1 MRLIVVAA
9 LLCLVFANV
18 EPETANSVEDIH
30 AFLTLH
36 EEGVGAIIYQD
47 PANTQD
53 AIIDEMSETVPILLV
68 DGTSEVFVD
77 NLVAGGV
84 DSLPWVIGFDD
95 KQPVLM
101 EALATGSSK
110 KMATL
115 KRMDDAEDAANA
127 ANEEAETPAEPET
140 LAEPETP
147 EEPETPV
154 EPEAV
159 KSEVIVDKPETP
171 TETEPETPTET
182 DPEIPAETELE
193 TPAKTEPKTP
203 AETEPETPSEEDTPE
218 NGGPDKI
225 SPTDHGNNGMVV
237 TIPEYGPP
245 RPRPGFPGSVN
256 IGGPRPGRPGRPVV
270 FRPYGPPPN
279 MRPGIPTGPPPA
291 PEVTAQATEAPAAP
305 KPETPAEEVSGEP
318 ETPAVVT
325 PTPPA
330 PTPVAPAPP
339 APLTP
344 KPALAKVP
352 VPAPAPGPSTPSTPV
367 APIGRPQQPRPVTP
381 TNPAGT
387 PVRPSAPVK
396 PGQAPA
402 KPAQAAPAAQV

>member
-9 LLCLVFANV
+9 LLCLAFANV

-53 AIIDEMSETVPILLV
+53 AIIDKMSETVPILLV

-95 KQPVLM
+95 KQPVLK

-127 ANEEAETPAEPET
+127 ANEEENSGEPETPAEPET
-140 LAEPETP
+140 PED
-147 EEPETPV
+147 PETPV

-159 KSEVIVDKPETP
+159 EPEVIVDDPETP
-171 TETEPETPTET
+171 AETEPE
-182 DPEIPAETELE
+182 
-193 TPAKTEPKTP
+193 TP

-218 NGGPDKI
+218 NGGPNKI

-237 TIPEYGPP
+237 TRPEYGPP
-245 RPRPGFPGSVN
+245 RPRP
-256 IGGPRPGRPGRPVV
+256 
-270 FRPYGPPPN
+270 
-279 MRPGIPTGPPPA
+279 
-291 PEVTAQATEAPAAP
+291 
-305 KPETPAEEVSGEP
+305 
-318 ETPAVVT
+318 
-325 PTPPA
+325 
-330 PTPVAPAPP
+330 
-339 APLTP
+339 
-344 KPALAKVP
+344 
-352 VPAPAPGPSTPSTPV
+352 
-367 APIGRPQQPRPVTP
+367 
-381 TNPAGT
+381 
-387 PVRPSAPVK
+387 
-396 PGQAPA
+396 
-402 KPAQAAPAAQV
+402 